1 MADRMPNVLLVTVDC
16 LRYDRCGFAGHHKE
30 TTPTLDSLA
39 GDSLLFDQAYAT
51 GTYTTE
57 SVPGMIAGLHS
68 HNGIYFGD
76 DPAWKAIPAD
86 HATLATHFHS
96 IGYDTT
102 AVLTN
107 PHLTSE
113 RNFDS
118 GFDEFENL
126 SLAGGIDRAAAS
138 RSSQPDSP
146 IDRTRSVLS
155 RCGVL
160 DSVPVIT
167 AGRAYQYLS
176 EWPSIQAPMVLDVLF
191 DSLEA
196 VDSPFFAWTHL
207 MDLHRPL
214 HPDAAGSDGGGHS
227 PSLGRQFQIDA
238 HAATDRFDPRFEAL
252 YDNALRYVDNRIDE
266 IIEWLRHE
274 NQWKDTVLII
284 TGDHGEALFDRG
296 RYGHPRHYPYDE
308 LLHVPLLIRDPKGG
322 ARRLSTPFSMAWLGE
337 LIAEVIDVDPPTFPA
352 ESGVDSH
359 LDGDIKRSPLV
370 VSDALDA
377 HGHSITVRNHEF
389 KYVTRELTETADVD
403 VVHTPPNGGFNILM
417 DRGER
422 ELLDRES
429 TPDALTET
437 AASVASSPSELGR
450 VEGKFSRTV
459 ERQLEQLGYK
469 M

>member
-1 MADRMPNVLLVTVDC
+1 MADRTPNVLLVTVDC
-16 LRYDRCGFAGHHKE
+16 FRYDRCGFAGHHRE

-39 GDSLLFDQAYAT
+39 GDSFLFDRAYAT

-68 HNGIYFGD
+68 HNGVYFGD

-86 HATLATHFHS
+86 HETLATHLRLM
-96 IGYDTT
+96 GYNTT
-102 AVLTN
+102 AALTN

-126 SLAGGIDRAAAS
+126 RLAGGTDRAAAS
-138 RSSQPDSP
+138 RTPQSDSP
-146 IDRTRSVLS
+146 IDTIRTVLG
-155 RCGVL
+155 RRGIL
-160 DSVPVIT
+160 NSVPVVT

-176 EWPSIQAPMVLDVLF
+176 EWPSIRAPTVLDALF
-191 DSLEA
+191 DSLEE
-196 VDSPFFAWTHL
+196 VDTPFFAWTHL

-214 HPDAAGSDGGGHS
+214 HPDAAGGDSNGYS

-238 HAATDRFDPRFEAL
+238 HAAMDQFDPRFGAL
-252 YDNALRYVDNRIDE
+252 YDNALRYVDDRIDE

-274 NQWKDTVLII
+274 DQWKDTVLII
-284 TGDHGEALFDRG
+284 TGDHGEALSDRG

-337 LIAEVIDVDPPTFPA
+337 LIAEVIDAPRPNFPA
-352 ESGVDSH
+352 ESGANNH
-359 LDGDIKRSPLV
+359 LDSNAETVSPV

-377 HGHSITVRNHEF
+377 HGHSIAVRDGKF
-389 KYVTRELTETADVD
+389 KYITRELTETADTD
-403 VVHTPPNGGFNILM
+403 AVHTPPEGGFDVSM

-422 ELLDRES
+422 MLLDGES
-429 TPDALTET
+429 VPDALVERAT
-437 AASVASSPSELGR
+437 SVASSPSELGR
-450 VEGKFSRTV
+450 VEGEFSRTV
-459 ERQLEQLGYK
+459 ERQLEQLSYK
-469 M
+469 I